1 MNGSDEVQS
10 KLSDL
15 VGTTEEFERVTR
27 ESLPE
32 LLERATLHTKRFLKE
47 TGHWQSDVTH
57 EKLALRWGY
66 ELVERFLTCGR
77 TEVPCR
83 PLFLL
88 ESLIAKYYSQ
98 PQPLCYHQD
107 LLSPLGRF
115 LDGLA
120 SRAVV
125 SRDALMALFYHLYGL
140 RQGQV
145 VRLLG
150 FGPAESQRVYK
161 NFERWRQT
169 GWQRTMEEVGIL
181 AEEVPVLEEMK
192 RRDPDALNL
201 DVQRLVRIL
210 QVHYRKSEPEH
221 YPCLTQEQWRDLF
234 RQEYGHDYRV
244 WHLAFCQD
252 CFNEVVHARSSLVD
266 DPSRVSP
273 SRLSIDLQIRPL
285 QKSHPLVAVLLGAKG
300 GKHDGRATERTA
312 QSVSSTT
319 A

>member
-1 MNGSDEVQS
+1 MDGAEEFQS

-15 VGTTEEFERVTR
+15 IGTTEEFERVTR

-47 TGHWQSDVTH
+47 TAQWQNDVTH

-66 ELVERFLTCGR
+66 ELVERFLICGR

-150 FGPAESQRVYK
+150 FGAAESQRIYK

-169 GWQRTMEEVGIL
+169 GWQRTMEEIGVCP
-181 AEEVPVLEEMK
+181 EELSELEHLK
-192 RRDPDALNL
+192 RTQPENVNL
-201 DVQRLVRIL
+201 EVQRLVRIL
-210 QVHYRKSEPEH
+210 QAHYRKSEPEH

-234 RQEYGHDYRV
+234 RQDYGYDYRI
-244 WHLAFCQD
+244 WHLVFCQE
-252 CFNEVVHARSSLVD
+252 CFNEVVQGRSTVLD
-266 DPSRVSP
+266 DSSRASP

-300 GKHDGRATERTA
+300 GRQDGRASVRTP
-312 QSVSSTT
+312 QPVSSTT